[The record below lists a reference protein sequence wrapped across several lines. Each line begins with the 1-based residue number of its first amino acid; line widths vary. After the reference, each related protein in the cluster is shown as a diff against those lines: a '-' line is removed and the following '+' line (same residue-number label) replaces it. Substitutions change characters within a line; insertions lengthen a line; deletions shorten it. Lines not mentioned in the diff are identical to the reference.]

1 MRAHSAG
8 CTSYR
13 REGAC
18 SPRTPSQ
25 RNASIVASTVWAS
38 GAGGRQF
45 SPAASRELA
54 RIRDLAVAQMW
65 SMARGKG
72 ANAVIGMRFDNRMLG
87 SDCVEICAY
96 GTAVLVRRV
105 RPRAGQDT
113 PSVDWAQL
121 DRRAAPLATP
131 RGSG

>member
-1 MRAHSAG
+1 VVTTESIPSAEITAVLG
-8 CTSYR
+8 QVY
-13 REGAC
+13 G
-18 SPRTPSQ
+18 
-25 RNASIVASTVWAS
+25 SIAMNSDPYAARVKRL
-38 GAGGRQF
+38 GDGQF